1 MKLKYVLPSVVMAV
15 TFLAPLRPAQA
26 QVPVAN
32 SAAVFTV
39 DIVGAVQKQFK
50 FDTPAKRATEGLK
63 FAFQMG
69 KPTDAA
75 TGMPSGKRQYSPITI
90 TKAWGPSSI
99 QMYQSFVNN
108 ETLTNVTFDFYSVDL
123 QGKLVVTQK
132 IILTN
137 ATISS
142 IKRHIAVSMDNAP
155 PDPRELEDITFT
167 FQKIEFSDASGIAAV
182 DAWAALR

>member
-1 MKLKYVLPSVVMAV
+1 MKMKYVLPCVVLAV
-15 TFLAPLRPAQA
+15 TSLVPSRPAQA
-26 QVPVAN
+26 QIPAAN
-32 SAAVFTV
+32 SAVVFTV

-75 TGMPSGKRQYSPITI
+75 TGMSSGKRQYSPITI
-90 TKAWGPSSI
+90 TKAWGPSSV
-99 QMYQSFVNN
+99 QMYQAFVNN
-108 ETLTNVTFDFYSVDL
+108 ETLSTVTFDFYSDL
-123 QGKLVVTQK
+123 QGKFVVTQK
-132 IILTN
+132 IKLTN

-167 FQKIEFSDASGIAAV
+167 FQKIEFSDASGAV
-182 DAWAALR
+182 TTDAWAAVR